1 MRWPPVI
8 RAKVIRTHTHA
19 RTLIKPKKWNK
30 IRHERASLSVCVCLL
45 STSGMKHAISSRP
58 KAIVP
63 WWLNIIHSVM
73 PARARVCVCRCVFAF
88 HFVHRAVFIFK
99 WGKLSVRNIN
109 NYDCFI
115 PLTINRERSFCVV
128 IIAIAVVIV
137 IIITSTATP
146 QIFSLSHRFRSHIHN
161 LFTDKCA
168 NRNACRWSKII
179 TPHGKLVYLSS
190 LKIWHE

>member
-1 MRWPPVI
+1 MCVFIKYKWHEACNLVSTESNSPMVI
-8 RAKVIRTHTHA
+8 EYN
-19 RTLIKPKKWNK
+19 PFGD
-30 IRHERASLSVCVCLL
+30 AS
-45 STSGMKHAISSRP
+45 
-58 KAIVP
+58 
-63 WWLNIIHSVM
+63 
-73 PARARVCVCRCVFAF
+73 ARACMCVCRCVFAF

-179 TPHGKLVYLSS
+179 TPHGKLVYLSC
-190 LKIWHE
+190 LKIWHD